1 MHTYELECPTTH
13 THTLQL
19 LYLGRDWPQGYDYF
33 CTRTKSVFRKN
44 SQEVDPQKIR
54 ELIDRGNYVTKEI
67 EALYKLKK
75 YRTLKRRYYS

>member
-1 MHTYELECPTTH
+1 MAQQQFSNSCTQPS
-13 THTLQL
+13 
-19 LYLGRDWPQGYDYF
+19 DDYF

-44 SQEVDPQKIR
+44 SQEANPQKIR